1 MLARCVCFYKKKS
14 TRVISSFSFCF
25 LKQQHLQVRR
35 NVIYSCIWAAECS
48 GVQQQ
53 SWEPKS
59 QTFRPLN
66 TTHYPAC
73 QILVFGAKN
82 RVELCDACVLIGT
95 WTSDVTLHFSPFLA
109 AILTLNLNL
118 DHWNPVLCPAPL
130 WQWPKVCAHLTI
142 IMHLTLTQTQTLWT
156 ALDLLIQYPYMIP
169 LMLLLL

>member
-1 MLARCVCFYKKKS
+1 M
-14 TRVISSFSFCF
+14 ISSFSFCF
-25 LKQQHLQVRR
+25 LKRQHLQVRR

-59 QTFRPLN
+59 QTFRPLS
-66 TTHYPAC
+66 TTRYPAC

-95 WTSDVTLHFSPFLA
+95 WTSGVTLHFSYSDSKACALKMEPFLSSDFD
-109 AILTLNLNL
+109 LELEPWPLKPSVMFSTT
-118 DHWNPVLCPAPL
+118 L

-142 IMHLTLTQTQTLWT
+142 TMHLILTQTLWT
-156 ALDLLIQYPYMIP
+156 ALDLLIQYPHMIP